1 MYSDVL
7 EVILFFNYLYL
18 SFSAEIERSLITH
31 SFRNQM
37 MQVCLYFYSLAV
49 LTELSAYVL
58 SVMLLKVSYLKV
70 PSDLYQN
77 NVNLRIFFEI
87 RSVT

>member
-7 EVILFFNYLYL
+7 EAILFFNYLYL
-18 SFSAEIERSLITH
+18 SLSAEIERSLITH

-70 PSDLYQN
+70 PSDLCQRKQCE
-77 NVNLRIFFEI
+77 LARFL
-87 RSVT
+87 